1 MKSYLQ
7 KKMKRFNPYRFMR
20 IGDHV
25 VENIYEPE
33 YFEDEETEEEEDAEQ
48 F

>member
-1 MKSYLQ
+1 
-7 KKMKRFNPYRFMR
+7 MR

-33 YFEDEETEEEEDAEQ
+33 YFEDEETEEEDDDEQ
-48 F
+48 FWTDYIRRTKARRITIVN

>member
-1 MKSYLQ
+1 
-7 KKMKRFNPYRFMR
+7 MR

-33 YFEDEETEEEEDAEQ
+33 YFEEEETEELEDDDEQ

>member
-1 MKSYLQ
+1 
-7 KKMKRFNPYRFMR
+7 MR

-33 YFEDEETEEEEDAEQ
+33 YFEDEETEELEDDDEQ

>member
-1 MKSYLQ
+1 
-7 KKMKRFNPYRFMR
+7 MKRFNPYRFMR

-33 YFEDEETEEEEDAEQ
+33 YFEDEEIEELEDDDEQ